1 MPEQKPS
8 VGRIVH
14 YVSRGSADGVYPPAC
29 RAAIVTE
36 VDEHDPNRVG
46 LCVLNPTGT
55 FFHPLNGDDSCEHY
69 EPPHQG
75 VRGHRVGTWHWPER
89 V

>member
-1 MPEQKPS
+1 MTEQQPS

-14 YVSRGSADGVYPPAC
+14 YVSRGSADGVYQPEC
-29 RAAIVTE
+29 RAAIITE
-36 VDEHDPNRVG
+36 VDEDDPQRVG
-46 LCVLNPTGT
+46 LCVLNPTGQ
-55 FFHPLNGDDSCEHY
+55 FFHALDNGGCEHY

-75 VRGHRVGTWHWPER
+75 VHGYRGGTWHWPER